1 MGEMVIFT
9 IENGAGEI
17 EIFQNNPEKSLQSA
31 ILLSLFGG
39 NREDNGLDQKKTWWG
54 NIDEQNPD
62 AKMISQ
68 FQNIV
73 FSLPL
78 TSANR
83 LRLQE
88 AAESDLNWLI
98 KNKIV
103 KKLKVNIRIDS
114 TRKVTLSIDS
124 DLNIEDI
131 SVNI

>member
-17 EIFQNNPEKSLQSA
+17 EISQNNPEKSLQSA